1 MSRTYSSQYKEK
13 LISAEKAARMID
25 SGDCILY
32 GGFLGRPIDFDQELA
47 KRKDELNDVLI
58 YLSTSLLPLPATAV
72 SDPSHKHFTC
82 NSFYFSAIDRKM
94 SDNNLMF
101 YLPCN
106 LHESQTFF
114 EHDYFPPFTA
124 VVQVSPMDEHGFFSF
139 GPSNVYNFTVCM
151 SAKTVILEVNNN
163 MVRVPGGS
171 EDAIHISMVDYV
183 IEGSNPPLF
192 EYPNTAKPSDV
203 DLAMAKLLLEEIED
217 RACLQLGFGNL
228 PDLLGKLICDSDLKD
243 LGIHSEMFC
252 NSMVELF
259 DRGLVTNRYKTID
272 RGKIGFSFCL
282 GTKETYEFISGNP
295 LMASYPAS
303 FSNNPRTI
311 AMNDKVVSINNA
323 LEIDLFSQVCSESS
337 GFRQISGTGG
347 QLNFVEG
354 AYYSRGGK
362 SFLCLTSTYTDKKGE
377 LHSRIVPTLAP
388 GGIVT
393 TPRASVD
400 YIVTEYGKVC
410 LKGRS
415 TWARAE
421 KLVNIAHPEFRD
433 DLIKEA
439 ERMKIW
445 RLSNKLE
452 Q

>member
-1 MSRTYSSQYKEK
+1 
-13 LISAEKAARMID
+13 
-25 SGDCILY
+25 
-32 GGFLGRPIDFDQELA
+32 
-47 KRKDELNDVLI
+47 
-58 YLSTSLLPLPATAV
+58 
-72 SDPSHKHFTC
+72 
-82 NSFYFSAIDRKM
+82 
-94 SDNNLMF
+94 
-101 YLPCN
+101 
-106 LHESQTFF
+106 
-114 EHDYFPPFTA
+114 
-124 VVQVSPMDEHGFFSF
+124 
-139 GPSNVYNFTVCM
+139 
-151 SAKTVILEVNNN
+151 
-163 MVRVPGGS
+163 
-171 EDAIHISMVDYV
+171 
-183 IEGSNPPLF
+183 
-192 EYPNTAKPSDV
+192 
-203 DLAMAKLLLEEIED
+203 
-217 RACLQLGFGNL
+217 
-228 PDLLGKLICDSDLKD
+228 
-243 LGIHSEMFC
+243 
-252 NSMVELF
+252 MVELF

-400 YIVTEYGKVC
+400 YIVTEYGKEC

-421 KLVNIAHPEFRD
+421 KLVNIAHPAFRD